1 MLVLFDLL
9 FLLEKSTVHVFQNN
23 ATKARAKVEWRLSGT
38 LFCCKYT
45 VLKIEDIHK
54 LQLAIFTYN
63 YKSKMMPHLNEIYSK
78 KLGSEPNPY
87 FVFEQAVVED

>member
-1 MLVLFDLL
+1 M
-9 FLLEKSTVHVFQNN
+9 FQNN
-23 ATKARAKVEWRLSGT
+23 ATKAIAEVEWRDSRT

-54 LQLAIFTYN
+54 LQLAIFTSN

-78 KLGSEPNPY
+78 NIGSKPNTF
-87 FVFEQAVVED
+87 FVFERAVVED